1 MMFDDEEELKQE
13 AKQIA
18 RRTMQSNDMEGYIE
32 GAAFKILKLERSLS
46 RLTTNFYILLFIL
59 FVLPIFFRVG

>member
-1 MMFDDEEELKQE
+1 MFDDEEDLKQE

-32 GAAFKILKLERSLS
+32 GAAFKILKLERELS
-46 RLTTNFYILLFIL
+46 RLKTNFWVMVFII
-59 FVLPIFFRVG
+59 FVLPLFLPRA

>member
-1 MMFDDEEELKQE
+1 MFDDEEELKQE

-18 RRTMQSNDMEGYIE
+18 QRTMQSDDMEGYIE

-59 FVLPIFFRVG
+59 FVLPIFFRAG

>member
-1 MMFDDEEELKQE
+1 MFDDEEELKQE

-18 RRTMQSNDMEGYIE
+18 RRTMQSDDMEGYIE
-32 GAAFKILKLERSLS
+32 GAAFKILKLERNLS

-59 FVLPIFFRVG
+59 FVLPIFFRAG

>member
-1 MMFDDEEELKQE
+1 MFDDDEELKQE

-18 RRTMQSNDMEGYIE
+18 RRTMQSDDMEGYIE

-46 RLTTNFYILLFIL
+46 RLTTNFYILLFVL
-59 FVLPIFFRVG
+59 FVLPIFFRAG

>member
-1 MMFDDEEELKQE
+1 MFDDEEELKQE

-18 RRTMQSNDMEGYIE
+18 RRTMQSDDMEGYIE

-59 FVLPIFFRVG
+59 FVLPIFFRAG

>member
-1 MMFDDEEELKQE
+1 MFDDEEELKQE

-18 RRTMQSNDMEGYIE
+18 KRTMMSDDMEGYIE

-59 FVLPIFFRVG
+59 FVLPIFFRAG

>member
-1 MMFDDEEELKQE
+1 MFDDEEELKQE

-18 RRTMQSNDMEGYIE
+18 RRTMQSDDMEGYIE

-46 RLTTNFYILLFIL
+46 RLTTNFYILLFVL